1 MIDKQIIIDLVDQYL
16 LNTESESYLIEVTVS
31 RDNNIV
37 VELDNDEAVDIDE
50 CVELSRYI
58 DQHLD
63 RDVEDYELEVGSAGL
78 TSPLKK
84 LRQFAKFEGETME
97 VLCRDGKKLKGVL
110 GAADEEGFTLSFT
123 KKVKPEGSKKKIEV
137 TETQRLLHKDVNQ
150 VRYNF

>member
-137 TETQRLLHKDVNQ
+137 TETQRLLHKEVNQ